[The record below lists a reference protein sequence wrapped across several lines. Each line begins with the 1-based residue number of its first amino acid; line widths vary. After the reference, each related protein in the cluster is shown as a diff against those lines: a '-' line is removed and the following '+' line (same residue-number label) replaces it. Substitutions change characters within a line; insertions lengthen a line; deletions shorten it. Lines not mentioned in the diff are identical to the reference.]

1 MIKKVLSLVLVFSM
15 ICTTLCMTVS
25 YASVPVTEEKL
36 KESFQKFVDS
46 NSNEEHYQISVENNA
61 ISISSNDDTMAWIT
75 YDLTND
81 PTFSYT
87 AEIKQGMSYDEF
99 KDKTDNLSAPMLGYL
114 AVANIQGVDFQDSML
129 YFTMQLLA
137 NTLSNGSS
145 LEFYSIIDDRNL
157 SEGVTIIKD
166 PNDTETIYASEFGNH
181 AMEYTKNVY
190 GNSLHFSDVEGSLL
204 DSFEWMQELRDVT
217 DTSCKIVSTV
227 TVNANADFSQ
237 LIGVSEGWA
246 EAFANS
252 LNNNDNEPSKPELTD
267 IAGTRY
273 EKSVKKLVEL
283 GVINGFEDNTFRPTE
298 NVTRAQFAKMLVEA
312 LGLKLNNS
320 SISLYFP
327 DLAETHWANNYI
339 RIAVDNGIING
350 YPDGTFKP
358 DNPVTYAESM
368 AMILRAMKLEEK
380 MNDKSWP
387 LGYINEA
394 KNVGLL
400 DFVDYNDPNVSAN
413 RGETAISLFN
423 MISIIEDKEDHI
435 LNATYSN
442 ENGTITLRKNGDDG
456 VDFDFTD
463 YNGSG
468 TGITLN
474 YSNGIASREDD
485 FFDEHYKITATI
497 DYNQLTVEASSD
509 DPSSDFNKMNGTYYL
524 QAN

>member
-1 MIKKVLSLVLVFSM
+1 MIKKILSLVLVFSM
-15 ICTTLCMTVS
+15 ICTTLCLTVS

-36 KESFQKFVDS
+36 KESFSKFVNS
-46 NSNEEHYQISVENNA
+46 SSNENNYKISVNNKA
-61 ISISSNDDTMAWIT
+61 ISISSNTGIVSMIT
-75 YDLTND
+75 YDLTNN

-87 AEIKQGMSYDEF
+87 TDIRQGMSYDEF
-99 KDKTDNLSAPMLGYL
+99 KEKTDNLSAPMLGYM
-114 AVANIQGVDFQDSML
+114 AIANIQGVDYKDSML
-129 YFTMQLLA
+129 YFSMQLLA
-137 NTLSNGSS
+137 NTLSNASS

-166 PNDTETIYASEFGNH
+166 HNDTETIYASEFGNR
-181 AMEYTKNVY
+181 AIEYTKKVY
-190 GNSLHFSDVEGSLL
+190 GTPYRFNDAEGQGLN
-204 DSFEWMQELRDVT
+204 SFEWMQELRDVT

-227 TVNANADFSQ
+227 TVNLNADFSQ
-237 LIGVSEGWA
+237 LIGASEGFI

-252 LNNNDNEPSKPELTD
+252 FNNDNEPSKPELTD

-312 LGLKLNNS
+312 LDLKLNNS
-320 SISLYFP
+320 STSLHFP

-358 DNPVTYAESM
+358 DEPVTYAESM

-400 DFVDYNDPNVSAN
+400 DFVDYNAPDVSAN

-423 MISIIEDKEDHI
+423 MISIIKDKEDRI

-442 ENGTITLRKNGDDG
+442 ENATITLKKNGDDG
-456 VDFDFTD
+456 VDFDFSG
-463 YNGSG
+463 YNGS
-468 TGITLN
+468 TGVTLD
-474 YSNGIASREDD
+474 YSNGIATREDD
-485 FFDEHYKITATI
+485 FFDEHYKITVII
-497 DYNQLTVEASSD
+497 DNTQIIVEASSD
-509 DPSSDFNKMNGTYYL
+509 DPSSNFNNMNGTYYL